1 MQRVFRLAVPAV
13 LLALL
18 SACAHYNTA
27 RPNEPVYSP
36 RSGSVS
42 SPSGNYVAYGQVR
55 SIEAIGSGAE
65 APRGGG
71 AVVGGIVGAIVGRQ
85 FADGR
90 RGENVGT
97 VVGAVGGALI
107 GNEIEKNAR
116 RDANAVRVNVSL
128 DGGGARSFD
137 FKAIGDLRVGDR
149 VRIEGNQLYR
159 L

>member
-1 MQRVFRLAVPAV
+1 MQRSLRLATSAFCV
-13 LLALL
+13 ALL
-18 SACAHYNTA
+18 GACANYNTA

-36 RSGSVS
+36 RGGYS
-42 SPSGNYVAYGQVR
+42 SVAYGQVR
-55 SIEAIGSGAE
+55 SIESLGASAD

-71 AVVGGIVGAIVGRQ
+71 AVLGGIVGAIVGRQ
-85 FADGR
+85 FADGP

-107 GNEIEKNAR
+107 GNEIEKNSR
-116 RDANAVRVNVSL
+116 RESNAVRVNVSL
-128 DGGGARSFD
+128 DGGGVRSFD
-137 FKAIGDLRVGDR
+137 FKSIGDLRVGDR